1 MIVTQSLEKALSHE
15 GITLTEFSELVL
27 RLLDYS
33 VICREESQI
42 EQNLYDRFLR
52 VEPLIQDYLSV
63 LHIRL
68 LHESQFQYIRAYP
81 PGAEVPGMH
90 DEQYQPFNSG
100 LRQRLGQQEIAV
112 ILVLRS
118 QYDKSLRE
126 GAVDDHGQVLISL
139 EALSIAM
146 HNLLGR
152 SLPELMSDRKR
163 MFSKLRQLRLI
174 QFSLEDEV
182 ESAEAWIRI
191 RPMIVSFVSDEA
203 LAVLSHDNSHS
214 TTQTSET
221 TTNREVY

>member
-1 MIVTQSLEKALSHE
+1 MIVTQALENSLRHE

-33 VICREESQI
+33 IICREESQV
-42 EQNLYDRFLR
+42 EMTLYDRFLR
-52 VEPLIQDYLSV
+52 IESLVQDYLSP

-68 LHESQFQYIRAYP
+68 LHEAQFQYVRAYP

-126 GAVDDHGQVLISL
+126 GAVDDNGQVLLSL

-152 SLPELMSDRKR
+152 SLPEHINDRKKL
-163 MFSKLRQLRLI
+163 FSRLKQLRLI
-174 QFSLEDEV
+174 QYGVDDDVASGD
-182 ESAEAWIRI
+182 AWIRI

-203 LAVLSHDNSHS
+203 LSVLKGESDQVA
-214 TTQTSET
+214 TD
-221 TTNREVY
+221 

>member
-1 MIVTQSLEKALSHE
+1 MIITQSLEKSLSQE

-52 VEPLIQDYLSV
+52 VETLVQDYLSV

-68 LHESQFQYIRAYP
+68 LHENQFQYIRTYP

-126 GAVDDHGQVLISL
+126 GAVDDNGQVLISL

-152 SLPELMSDRKR
+152 ALPEHILDRKKL
-163 MFSKLRQLRLI
+163 FSRLKQLRLI
-174 QFSLEDEV
+174 QYGVEDEV
-182 ESAEAWIRI
+182 ANGDTWIRI

-203 LAVLSHDNSHS
+203 LSVLKEESQQRITDNA
-214 TTQTSET
+214 
-221 TTNREVY
+221 